1 MKFEFYVKIVF
12 CMEFKFH
19 APSKNAN
26 VAKVRS
32 SRALL
37 RMNLTKHELAQEDKD
52 NLRRSR
58 TIRCATR
65 RCGARPPPSSK
76 ISLAKERENKWL
88 KKSKNK
94 WTKKRK
100 SPPGKKR
107 EKETRT
113 STTPSTHP
121 WSTQMWWKYGR
132 YAAVFLCVDK
142 FVIFGWLNEKCGRY
156 AAVIVRFILKVGCI
170 SITNSLRHSDK
181 VDWNRNCY
189 VCKWLDER
197 CERCAAVAYIIL
209 FGWVYEFVIFA
220 LFGWLSEKRGRCAA
234 VILIFIHFIWMP
246 QWVRDIR
253 MTRSKVWETRSC
265 DFIWLYSTKD
275 YFWESTVVEILK
287 SNSWLNSIKWITAAC
302 LSRF

>member
-170 SITNSLRHSDK
+170 SMSRTHWGIQTKWIGIGIVMFVNDSMRGARDAQLWLILFYLDESMSLWYLRYLDDSAKSAGDAQLWFWFSSIWFECLNEF
-181 VDWNRNCY
+181 VTY
-189 VCKWLDER
+189 GWLDQK
-197 CERCAAVAYIIL
+197 CERH
-209 FGWVYEFVIFA
+209 
-220 LFGWLSEKRGRCAA
+220 AA
-234 VILIFIHFIWMP
+234 VISFDCIQP
-246 QWVRDIR
+246 R
-253 MTRSKVWETRSC
+253 
-265 DFIWLYSTKD
+265 
-275 YFWESTVVEILK
+275 
-287 SNSWLNSIKWITAAC
+287 ITFEN
-302 LSRF
+302 LPW